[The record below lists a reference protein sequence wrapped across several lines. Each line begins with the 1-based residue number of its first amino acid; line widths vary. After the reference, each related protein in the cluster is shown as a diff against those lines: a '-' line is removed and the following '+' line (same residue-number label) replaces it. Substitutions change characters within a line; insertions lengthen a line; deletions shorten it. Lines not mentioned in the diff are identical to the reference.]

1 MNLNSTSDKSDLL
14 GCTLPLIF
22 VLVVWPLMVV
32 PYLRMRMP
40 GVQIEPSFFYNTMIG
55 AMYGAV
61 VGVIGVGAIF
71 IGVVYVTAS
80 VGSKIANK
88 RSQTAVGIVAMI
100 IVVTALLAGI
110 VLLDR
115 YAFHQR
121 QWHDLIARQRTS
133 GTICIGAG
141 CPVGTEP
148 IEGGDSVT
156 GLVTIVT
163 AQLACCLAILA
174 LPLMVFSDVRKRWL
188 KTKGESGN

>member
-1 MNLNSTSDKSDLL
+1 MSLNSTYDKSDFL

-22 VLVVWPLMVV
+22 VLVVWPLIVV

-55 AMYGAV
+55 AMIGAV

-71 IGVVYVTAS
+71 VGVVYL
-80 VGSKIANK
+80 VGSIGGKVASK
-88 RSQTAVGIVAMI
+88 RSQAAVGTVAMI
-100 IVVTALLAGI
+100 IIVTALLAGI

-121 QWHDLIARQRTS
+121 QWHDLVARQRTS

-141 CPVGTEP
+141 CPAGTEP

-163 AQLACCLAILA
+163 VQLACGLAIVA
-174 LPLMVFSDVRKRWL
+174 LPLMHFRDVRNRRL
-188 KTKGESGN
+188 KTEDESRH

>member
-1 MNLNSTSDKSDLL
+1 MNLNSTSDKSYLL
-14 GCTLPLIF
+14 GCTLPLILA
-22 VLVVWPLMVV
+22 LVIWPLIVV

-55 AMYGAV
+55 AMIGAV
-61 VGVIGVGAIF
+61 VGVIGVAAILV
-71 IGVVYVTAS
+71 GVVYVAGS
-80 VGSKIANK
+80 VGSKVANQP
-88 RSQTAVGIVAMI
+88 SQAAVGIVAMI
-100 IVVTALLAGI
+100 IIVTVLLACI

-121 QWHDLIARQRTS
+121 QWHDLVARQRTS

-141 CPVGTEP
+141 CPAGTDP

-163 AQLACCLAILA
+163 VQLACCLAILA
-174 LPLMVFSDVRKRWL
+174 LPLMHFRDVRNRRL
-188 KTKGESGN
+188 KTEVESRN